1 MLAHYHHGVPVV
13 SRFDERVPRPAVE
26 DVRHVVGTAGPAEGD
41 SHGSWRPTSY
51 YVLLDSVMRELG
63 RIVRLQIQ
71 RSSLK
76 TGEKPRRSYDPAPLL
91 AVDRVAL
98 GPDGVLGE
106 EPGGGAWL
114 VDVHHRAHPETKNED
129 GVHGVSLGFTSHYG
143 LMRERFGARITLGC
157 AGENIIVETTG
168 RIAVEDLY
176 AGVALLA
183 PDGRE
188 LVRLDV
194 LKEQLQFLDGGTRGY
209 YCRGV
214 GSGIVSIGDRVALF
228 DG

>member
-1 MLAHYHHGVPVV
+1 
-13 SRFDERVPRPAVE
+13 
-26 DVRHVVGTAGPAEGD
+26 
-41 SHGSWRPTSY
+41 
-51 YVLLDSVMRELG
+51 MRDLG

-71 RSSLK
+71 RASLK
-76 TGEKPRRSYDPAPLL
+76 TGEKPTRVYDPTPLL
-91 AVDRVAL
+91 VVDRLAL
-98 GPDGVLGE
+98 GPDGALGE
-106 EPGGGAWL
+106 GTDGAWL
-114 VDVHHRAHPETKNED
+114 VDVHHRAHPCTKNED
-129 GVHGVSLGFTSHYG
+129 GVHGVSLGFTSHYA
-143 LMRERFGARITLGC
+143 LMHERFGERITLGC

-168 RIAVEDLY
+168 RITVEDLD

-214 GSGIVSIGDRVALF
+214 GSGIVSLGDRVVVLH
-228 DG
+228 G